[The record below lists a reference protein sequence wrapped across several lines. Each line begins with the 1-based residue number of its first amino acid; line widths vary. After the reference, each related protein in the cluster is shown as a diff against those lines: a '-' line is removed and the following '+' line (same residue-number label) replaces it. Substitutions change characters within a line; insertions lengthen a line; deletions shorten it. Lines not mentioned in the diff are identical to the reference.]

1 MLDRNAGGR
10 AAVGAAFREDSM
22 SKLIR
27 LHRFGGKEVLR
38 TEELD
43 VSQPDA
49 GEVLVSVRAASVNPV
64 DFKIRSGK
72 YPAVRNDRLPYT
84 LGRDISG
91 IVEKCGAQATRFKV
105 GDEVFGMLDI
115 HGGGYSEQAVVAEN
129 AIAAKPPALDHV
141 HATAIPL
148 AGLTAWQGLFRHGG
162 LKAGQAVLI
171 HGGSGG
177 VGHLAIQFAK
187 ARGARVLTTVST
199 KNVKFAHALGAD
211 VVVDYKKDRF
221 EDRARD
227 LDMVFDLIDGETRER
242 SWGVLKKGGVL
253 VSTLTEP
260 SQEKARQFGVRA
272 LRYTVEADAGEL
284 AEIAALVELGK
295 VKPHVQK
302 TFPLNSAADALASVE
317 GGHSVGK
324 IVLKVA

>member
-1 MLDRNAGGR
+1 
-10 AAVGAAFREDSM
+10 M

-27 LHRFGGKEVLR
+27 LHRFGGQEVLR

-64 DFKIRSGK
+64 DFKIRSGN
-72 YPAVRNDRLPYT
+72 YPSVRNDRLPYT
-84 LGRDISG
+84 LGRDVSG
-91 IVEKCGAQATRFKV
+91 IVEKCGAQVTRFRV
-105 GDEVFGMLDI
+105 GDEVFGMVDI
-115 HGGGYSEQAVVAEN
+115 HGGGYSEQAVASQY
-129 AIAAKPPALDHV
+129 AIAEKPPELDHI

-162 LKAGQAVLI
+162 LKAGQSVLI

-177 VGHLAIQFAK
+177 VGHFAVQFAK

-199 KNVKFAHALGAD
+199 DNTKFARELGAD
-211 VVVDYKKDRF
+211 VVIDYKKERF
-221 EDRARD
+221 EDQARD

-272 LRYTVEADAGEL
+272 LRYTVEADGSEL
-284 AEIAALVELGK
+284 AEIASLVALGK
-295 VKPHVQK
+295 VRPHVQK
-302 TFPLNSAADALASVE
+302 TFPLSAAADALAAVE
-317 GGHSVGK
+317 QGHSVGK
-324 IVLKVA
+324 VVLKVA

>member
-1 MLDRNAGGR
+1 
-10 AAVGAAFREDSM
+10 M

-27 LHRFGGKEVLR
+27 LHHFGGKEVLR

-72 YPAVRNDRLPYT
+72 YPAVKDDRLPYT

-91 IVEKCGAQATRFKV
+91 IVAKCGAQATRFKV
-105 GDEVFGMLDI
+105 GDEVFGIVGI
-115 HGGGYSEQAVVAEN
+115 HGGGYAQQAVVDQD
-129 AIAAKPPALDHV
+129 AIAAKPAGLDHV

-148 AGLTAWQGLFRHGG
+148 AGLTAWQGLFRHGR
-162 LKAGQAVLI
+162 LKEGQSVLI

-177 VGHLAIQFAK
+177 VGHFAIQFAK

-199 KNVKFAHALGAD
+199 SNVKFARELGAD
-211 VVVDYKKDRF
+211 VVIDYKKQRF
-221 EDRARD
+221 EDHTSD

-242 SWGVLKKGGVL
+242 SWGLLKKGGVL

-260 SQEKARQFGVRA
+260 SQEKAGQFGVRA
-272 LRYTVEADAGEL
+272 LRYTVEADSEEL
-284 AEIAALVELGK
+284 AEIAGLVTSGK

-302 TFPLNSAADALASVE
+302 TFPLSSAADALASVE
-317 GGHSVGK
+317 RGHSVGK
-324 IVLKVA
+324 VVLKVA

>member
-1 MLDRNAGGR
+1 
-10 AAVGAAFREDSM
+10 M

-27 LHRFGGKEVLR
+27 LHRFGDKEVLR

-43 VSQPDA
+43 ISQPDA

-72 YPAVRNDRLPYT
+72 YPAVKDDRLPYT

-91 IVEKCGAQATRFKV
+91 IVEKCGAQATKFKV
-105 GDEVFGMLDI
+105 GDDVFGMVGI
-115 HGGGYSEQAVVAEN
+115 HGGGYSEKVVVDEH
-129 AIAAKPPALDHV
+129 AIALKPAGLDHV

-148 AGLTAWQGLFRHGG
+148 AGLTAWQGLFRHGR
-162 LKAGQAVLI
+162 LRDGQSVLI

-177 VGHLAIQFAK
+177 VGHFAIQFAK

-199 KNVKFAHALGAD
+199 ENVKFARELGAD
-211 VVVDYKKDRF
+211 VVIDYKTQRF
-221 EDRARD
+221 EDQASD

-242 SWGVLKKGGVL
+242 SWSLLKKGGAL

-260 SQEKARQFGVRA
+260 SQEKAGQHSVRA
-272 LRYTVEADAGEL
+272 LRYTVEASGDEL
-284 AEIAALVELGK
+284 AEIAGLVTAGK
-295 VKPHVQK
+295 VKPHVQR
-302 TFPLNSAADALASVE
+302 TFPLSAAADALASVE
-317 GGHSVGK
+317 KGHSVGK